1 MTVKEF
7 ADKLREFDPNME
19 IVNSEDK
26 PLEIE
31 KTTGF
36 HSAPDDIP
44 KVRVKTGYT
53 FKPYT
58 YSPPTTPHKSRFD
71 ADDRITHFYMD

>member
-1 MTVKEF
+1 MTVQEF
-7 ADKLREFDPNME
+7 ANKLREFDPNME
-19 IVNSEDK
+19 IVNSDGK

-36 HSAPDDIP
+36 HSAPDEVP

-53 FKPYT
+53 YKPYT
-58 YSPPTTPHKSRFD
+58 PSYAPAKSHFE
-71 ADDRITHFYMD
+71 DDERRTHFYMD